1 MANGVSETTMKSG
14 LSGWVLAIA
23 RTLDAEG
30 VPHERIFRQIEMD
43 PARLSEGGN
52 RYSQEAVSSLWRAAV
67 RETADPYFGL
77 KFAAHI
83 RPSTFHV
90 VGYAMSCSATL
101 GNALQRF
108 ARYAKLVSSSA
119 TVTLTQTLSHRRLA
133 FSFDTGDAP
142 PIFQTI
148 DAVLAGI
155 VCFSSWIVGEDVV
168 PAEVHFR
175 HERPDGEEEY
185 ARVLKCPIYFGEQE
199 DCIVFNACDMDR
211 PILAADEQLASLL
224 DHMALNQMAQM
235 SRRFSTKVRDYL
247 LKELSNGEIS
257 KSGTASAMHMTERT
271 LLRRLKDEGTTFQEV
286 LDHLREQLA
295 YEYLRRPKVTVQDV
309 SSMLG
314 FSDASTF
321 SRAFKRW
328 TGRRPSCAQYDRG
341 PQEEVLPVF
350 EEALPDV
357 TQWSWNDFGRRHGTA
372 LQTAR

>member
-1 MANGVSETTMKSG
+1 MMKSG

-30 VPHERIFRQIEMD
+30 VPHERIFRQIGMD
-43 PARLSEGGN
+43 PARLTEGGN
-52 RYSQEAVSSLWRAAV
+52 RYSQEAVSNLWRAAV
-67 RETADPYFGL
+67 CETADPYFGL

-119 TVTLTQTLSHRRLA
+119 TVTLTQTSSHRRLN
-133 FSFDTGDAP
+133 FSFDTGGAP

-155 VCFSSWIVGEDVV
+155 VCFSSWIVGEEIV
-168 PAEVHFR
+168 PAEVRFR
-175 HERPDGEEEY
+175 HVLPDAEVEY
-185 ARVLKCPIYFGEQE
+185 SRVLKCPTYFGQQD
-199 DCIVFNACDMDR
+199 DCIVFHEADMDR

-224 DHMALNQMAQM
+224 DNMALNQMSHMA
-235 SRRFSTKVRDYL
+235 RRFSTKVRECL

-257 KSGTASAMHMTERT
+257 KRGTAALMHMTERT

-286 LDHLREQLA
+286 LDHLREGLA
-295 YEYLRRPKVTVQDV
+295 YEYLRRPNLTVQDV

-328 TGRRPSCAQYDRG
+328 TGRRPSLAQQDRG
-341 PQEEVLPVF
+341 CH
-350 EEALPDV
+350 EAMPTAAEDGLPDE
-357 TQWSWNDFGRRHGTA
+357 TPWSWGKFGRRPSAG
-372 LQTAR
+372 LQTCR

>member
-1 MANGVSETTMKSG
+1 MKTG
-14 LSGWVLAIA
+14 MSGWVLAIA

-30 VPHERIFRQIEMD
+30 VPHERIFRQIGMD
-43 PARLSEGGN
+43 PRRLSDGVN

-67 RETADPYFGL
+67 SETSDPYFGL
-77 KFAAHI
+77 KLAAHI

-90 VGYAMSCSATL
+90 VGYAMSCSASL

-119 TVTLTQTLSHRRLA
+119 TVTLTQTPGHRRLA

-148 DAVLAGI
+148 DAVVAGI
-155 VCFSSWIVGEDVV
+155 VHFSTWIVGEDIV
-168 PAEVHFR
+168 PAAVHFR
-175 HERPDGEEEY
+175 HAPPDGSEEY
-185 ARVLKCPIYFGEQE
+185 SRALKCPVAFGQQE
-199 DCIVFNACDMDR
+199 DCIVFDASDMDR

-224 DHMALNQMAQM
+224 DHMALNHMAQM
-235 SRRFSTKVRDYL
+235 SRRFSSKVRDYL

-257 KSGTASAMHMTERT
+257 KRGTASAMHMTERT
-271 LLRRLKDEGTTFQEV
+271 LLRRLKDEGTTFQEI

-295 YEYLRRPKVTVQDV
+295 YDYLRRSDLTVQDV
-309 SSMLG
+309 SAMLG

-328 TGRRPSCAQYDRG
+328 TGRRPSCAQHDRG
-341 PQEEVLPVF
+341 YHEEVPKVADDELPSTS
-350 EEALPDV
+350 P
-357 TQWSWNDFGRRHGTA
+357 WSRGSFSRRHVPVMQAGC
-372 LQTAR
+372 

>member
-1 MANGVSETTMKSG
+1 MKSG
-14 LSGWVLAIA
+14 ISGWVLAIA
-23 RTLDAEG
+23 RTLDEEG
-30 VPHERIFRQIEMD
+30 VPHEPIFRQIGMD
-43 PARLSEGGN
+43 PARLRDGGN

-67 RETADPYFGL
+67 CETADPHFGL

-108 ARYAKLVSSSA
+108 ARYARLVSSSA
-119 TVTLTQTLSHRRLA
+119 TVTLTQTPSHRRLA

-148 DAVLAGI
+148 DAVVAGL
-155 VCFSSWIVGEDVV
+155 VRFSSWIVGEDIV

-175 HERPDGEEEY
+175 HVCPGREDEY
-185 ARVLKCPIYFGEQE
+185 AKALKCPIHFGAQE
-199 DCIVFNACDMDR
+199 DCIVFNASDMGR
-211 PILAADEQLASLL
+211 PILSADEELASLL
-224 DHMALNQMAQM
+224 DQMALNQMTQM

-257 KSGTASAMHMTERT
+257 KRGTASAMHMTERT

-286 LDHLREQLA
+286 LDQLREQLA
-295 YEYLRRPKVTVQDV
+295 YEYLHRPNLTVQDV

-328 TGRRPSCAQYDRG
+328 TGRRPSCAQHDRG
-341 PQEEVLPVF
+341 YGDEFHLVSEDEIANVAP
-350 EEALPDV
+350 
-357 TQWSWNDFGRRHGTA
+357 WSWSNAGRHHVTPA
-372 LQTAR
+372 QMTQ